1 MIDSAMID
9 EVTGIYEGTLSKPFL
24 EFARRQLVNATL
36 YKGPEQ
42 RTEGRYPMMLPA
54 MVVPID
60 EFNQPIDDVVE
71 VVTRDIASTS
81 IGLFHQEP
89 LPPHHK
95 RLALHMFM
103 AGVEVNLVLQL
114 VWRGPM
120 GPFFGSA
127 GWYLDRL
134 PEFPGFSLLYRD

>member
-1 MIDSAMID
+1 MID
-9 EVTGIYEGTLSKPFL
+9 EVTGVYHGSLTKPFL

-36 YKGPEQ
+36 HGGNEKRLEA
-42 RTEGRYPMMLPA
+42 RHPMMLPA
-54 MVVPID
+54 LVVPID
-60 EFNQPIDDVVE
+60 ERNFPVDETIE
-71 VVTRDIASTS
+71 VVTRDVASTS

-89 LPPHHK
+89 LDPRHK
-95 RLALHMFM
+95 RLALQMFM
-103 AGVEVNLVLQL
+103 VGNEVNLVLQV

-134 PEFPGFSLLYRD
+134 DSFPGRTYF